1 MVDPLYN
8 MSYHVDSDVPF
19 GKLHLQKKHKQGVC
33 VCVCKEMYSK
43 ELVYTIVGADNSEI
57 HPCYWE

>member
-19 GKLHLQKKHKQGVC
+19 GKLHLQKKQLYTVKQHRLAL
-33 VCVCKEMYSK
+33 S
-43 ELVYTIVGADNSEI
+43 S
-57 HPCYWE
+57 